1 MITSALTVTD
11 LHVGFSQGRGQPEV
25 RALRGLDFAVGPGE
39 ILGIVG
45 ESGSGKTT
53 AALALMGLLPQ
64 YARVRGSVCLGEQ
77 ELLGLTDTEFSAH
90 RGKDI
95 AMVPAD
101 PLAAL
106 TPVYGVG
113 RQVAEAVAV
122 HEPGLSRAEK
132 RERACALLDRVR
144 FPDPERWFGAMPH
157 QLSGGMRQRA
167 IIAMA
172 LAHDPAVIIA
182 DEPTASVDS
191 SMREHVLRLLAERRS
206 ERSSLV
212 LITHD
217 LGAVSRLAD
226 RVLVT
231 YGGRAVEE
239 GPTRQLLRQPRMP
252 YSIGLVAARPRLG
265 AKEELVQ
272 IPGSP
277 PTSVEDLPGC
287 SFVDR
292 CPVAVSRCR
301 TETPPMTRTG
311 EESRAA
317 CWRVEEFAG
326 AKATDIF
333 THSGPPARA
342 TWRPASGVG
351 RPVLRVEGLVRRYR
365 PVGMPRW
372 SPFLSGPP
380 DTVAVDGV
388 DLRVG
393 EGETLAVAGESGSG
407 KTTLLREVLSFD
419 RPQRGRVEVLGRD
432 TATLN
437 RRDRFGLRRQ
447 IQVVLQDPG
456 ASLDP
461 RMRILDA
468 VTEPLRTHRGDAL
481 RREAPSVR
489 FEDRALELLTLVGL
503 SSHDAGRFPED
514 LSSGMRQR
522 VAIARAV
529 ALRPSVLVLDEP
541 VSGLDVSVQ
550 AGILGLLDG
559 LKERLGLSY
568 LMVSH
573 DLAVVRQV
581 ADRLAVMHRGRIV
594 ETGPTDTVLE
604 QGRHP
609 HTRAL
614 VRASDDSR
622 PATSWRR
629 GGGDRDGGADSVPQT
644 DGAAEG
650 TRADAEDNGCR
661 FWSSCGRYAG
671 LPEGSARLCRTVVPR
686 APSAVPESGHSAACH
701 YVP

>member
-1 MITSALTVTD
+1 MTTPALTVTD

-25 RALRGLDFAVGPGE
+25 RALRGLDFAVRPGE

-64 YARVRGSVCLGEQ
+64 YARVTGSVRLGER
-77 ELLGLTDTEFSAH
+77 ELLGLSDAEFSAH

-95 AMVPAD
+95 ALVPAD

-113 RQVAEAVAV
+113 RQIAEAVGV
-122 HEPGLSRAEK
+122 HDPGLSRAQR

-144 FPDPERWFGAMPH
+144 FPDPERWYAAMPH

-182 DEPTASVDS
+182 DEPTASVDA
-191 SMREHVLRLLAERRS
+191 SMREHVLRLLADRRS

-239 GPTRQLLRQPRMP
+239 GPTHRLLRQPRMP
-252 YSIGLVAARPRLG
+252 YTIGLLAARPRLG

-272 IPGSP
+272 MPGSP
-277 PTSVEDLPGC
+277 PTTVEDVPGC

-292 CPVAVSRCR
+292 CPVAVSRCG
-301 TETPPMTRTG
+301 TETPPMTSAG

-333 THSGPPARA
+333 PSSGPAPRSAPRGTPRERRA
-342 TWRPASGVG
+342 
-351 RPVLRVEGLVRRYR
+351 VLRVEGLVRRYR
-365 PVGMPRW
+365 SVGMPRW
-372 SPFLSGPP
+372 SPLLPGIPE
-380 DTVAVDGV
+380 TVAVDGV
-388 DLRVG
+388 HLRVG

-407 KTTLLREVLSFD
+407 KTTLLREILSFD

-432 TATLN
+432 TGELN

-447 IQVVLQDPG
+447 VQVVLQDPG

-461 RMRILDA
+461 RMRILDT
-468 VTEPLRTHRGDAL
+468 VMEPLRTHRGDAL
-481 RREAPSVR
+481 RREGRDVR

-503 SSHDAGRFPED
+503 SAHDAGRYPED

-559 LKERLGLSY
+559 LKDRLGLSY

-604 QGRHP
+604 RGRHP

-614 VRASDDSR
+614 VRASDDAR
-622 PATSWRR
+622 PARPR
-629 GGGDRDGGADSVPQT
+629 QRDGREA
-644 DGAAEG
+644 
-650 TRADAEDNGCR
+650 RADAEPPPDATVDGQHAPAEDTGCR
-661 FWSSCGRYAG
+661 FWSTCGRYAA